1 MDPLNPN
8 AEPFIPTHMETSQD
22 IERLDELFDLE
33 AQKEESA
40 AQLTIAAFCQ
50 RAVRKHVLEQE
61 KRSKQ
66 VMKDALDP
74 QEASFEPQQQQLD
87 LFQRLALYRDCHEV
101 KIDSSD
107 QKNRG
112 MWRGHTLLFDERSVA
127 GPAEYDQVKTR

>member
-8 AEPFIPTHMETSQD
+8 AEPFIPTHMETLQD
-22 IERLDELFDLE
+22 IERLDELADLE

-50 RAVRKHVLEQE
+50 RAVQQE

-66 VMKDALDP
+66 VMMDALDP

-87 LFQRLALYRDCHEV
+87 PFQRLALYRDCHEV

-107 QKNRG
+107 QKSRG
-112 MWRGHTLLFDERSVA
+112 MWRGCTLLFNERSLA

>member
-8 AEPFIPTHMETSQD
+8 AEPFIPTHMETLQD
-22 IERLDELFDLE
+22 IERLDELADLE

-50 RAVRKHVLEQE
+50 RAVQQE

-66 VMKDALDP
+66 VMMDALDP

-87 LFQRLALYRDCHEV
+87 PFQRLALYRDCHEV

-107 QKNRG
+107 RKSRG
-112 MWRGHTLLFDERSVA
+112 MWRGCTLLFDERSLA

>member
-1 MDPLNPN
+1 MNLDAWNPH
-8 AEPFIPTHMETSQD
+8 AEPFIPTHMETLQD
-22 IERLDELFDLE
+22 IERLDELADLE
-33 AQKEESA
+33 AQKDRA
-40 AQLTIAAFCQ
+40 ALLTIVAFFQ
-50 RAVRKHVLEQE
+50 RAMVQQE

-66 VMKDALDP
+66 VMMDALDP
-74 QEASFEPQQQQLD
+74 QVASFEPQQQQLVD
-87 LFQRLALYRDCHEV
+87 PFQRLALYRDCHEV

>member
-8 AEPFIPTHMETSQD
+8 AEPFIPAHMETLQD
-22 IERLDELFDLE
+22 IERLDELADLE
-33 AQKEESA
+33 AQKDCA
-40 AQLTIAAFCQ
+40 ALLTIAAFFQ
-50 RAVRKHVLEQE
+50 RAMVQQE

-66 VMKDALDP
+66 VMMDALDP
-74 QEASFEPQQQQLD
+74 QVASFEPQQQQLVD
-87 LFQRLALYRDCHEV
+87 PFQRLALYRDCHEV

>member
-8 AEPFIPTHMETSQD
+8 AEPFIPTHMETLQD
-22 IERLDELFDLE
+22 IERLDELADLE
-33 AQKEESA
+33 AQKDRA
-40 AQLTIAAFCQ
+40 ALLTIAAFFQ
-50 RAVRKHVLEQE
+50 RAMVVQQE

-66 VMKDALDP
+66 VMMDALDP

-87 LFQRLALYRDCHEV
+87 PFQRLALYRDCHEV

-107 QKNRG
+107 QKSRG
-112 MWRGHTLLFDERSVA
+112 MWRGCTLLFNERSLA